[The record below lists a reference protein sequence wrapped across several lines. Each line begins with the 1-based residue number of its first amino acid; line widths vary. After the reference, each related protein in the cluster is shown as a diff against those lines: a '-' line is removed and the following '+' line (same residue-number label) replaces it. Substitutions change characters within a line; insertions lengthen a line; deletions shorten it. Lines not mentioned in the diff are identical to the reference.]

1 MVLVLIVGVWPMPVL
16 DLMNA
21 SLVRLV
27 DLVKAVIYAR
37 RIVRGLVGNLASLR
51 YFLPEFA
58 VTATILL
65 LVVLHVVTKSPKS
78 TASGFLSLLGV
89 GAAILL
95 AGIAPAGAGRS
106 IFEGMVAHD
115 GFAVFF
121 KVLTALATLVVI
133 FMSMDSR
140 DLAGRSQAEYYI
152 FLLSTLLGMF
162 LLSSATDI
170 VMLYLALELVSI
182 PSYLLAG
189 YLKGQEHSTE
199 AAMKYVV
206 YGATASGV
214 MIYGFSL
221 LFGLTGS
228 TQIAEI
234 GRSLAAGKA
243 TLPMLLAAVMVAVGF
258 GYKIAAVPFHMWSP
272 DVYEGAPTPATAFFS
287 IGPKAA
293 GFAVLVRFYYTVFAA
308 ADPGTGLW
316 RLTSAVDWPFLFA
329 ALSALT
335 MTVGNLVA
343 VKQNNVKRLLAY
355 SSIAHAGYMLMGF
368 VLLSSAGIEAIL
380 FYLVVYLFMNL
391 GAFYVVV
398 LVSNATRG
406 EEISDF
412 TGLGSR
418 APFAA
423 VALAIFLFALTG
435 IPPFSGFIGKVY
447 LFAEVI
453 HRGVYWLAVVAALNS
468 VVSLYY
474 YARIVRAM
482 FLAGAE
488 GCVGDPRSRGLRGD
502 ARPARG
508 ADADP
513 RRVLGAGGADRRRF
527 RPDAGVL
534 MPRKGVRGFP
544 WPAFLATVD
553 FSNPYF
559 AVLVLLVIALAM
571 SVGFVLLSQALGPKR
586 YDRIKYGM
594 YECGVDP
601 LTPAAVRVSVKF
613 YLLAILFILFDLET
627 TFLYPWAVLFRSLG
641 LFGFIEMAVFVGI
654 LLVGLVYAWKKGA
667 LEWQ

>member
-1 MVLVLIVGVWPMPVL
+1 MFL
-16 DLMNA
+16 
-21 SLVRLV
+21 
-27 DLVKAVIYAR
+27 
-37 RIVRGLVGNLASLR
+37 GNLGSLP
-51 YFLPEFA
+51 YFLPELA
-58 VTATILL
+58 ITATILL
-65 LVVLHVVTKSPKS
+65 LVLLHVVSKRKT
-78 TASGFLSLLGV
+78 TAAPALLSLVGV

-95 AGIAPAGAGRS
+95 AGIAPVGAGRM
-106 IFEGMVAHD
+106 IFEGMAAHD

-133 FMSMDSR
+133 LMSMDSQE
-140 DLAGRSQAEYYI
+140 LAGRSQAEYYI

-170 VMLYLALELVSI
+170 VMVYLSLELVSI

-189 YLKGQEHSTE
+189 YMKGKERSTE

-206 YGATASGV
+206 FGATASGV
-214 MIYGFSL
+214 MIYGFSI

-234 GRSLAAGKA
+234 GRSLAGGKA
-243 TLPMLLAAVMVAVGF
+243 ALPTILAAVMAAVGF

-272 DVYEGAPTPATAFFS
+272 DVYEGSPTPATAFFS
-287 IGPKAA
+287 VAPKAA

-308 ADPGTGLW
+308 PDVAGGIW
-316 RLTSAVDWPFLFA
+316 RLTSAMDWPFLFA
-329 ALSALT
+329 VLSAVT

-343 VKQNNVKRLLAY
+343 IKQNNVKRLLAY

-368 VLLSSAGIEAIL
+368 VLLTPAGLSAIL

-398 LVSNATRG
+398 LVSNSMRG

-412 TGLGSR
+412 MGLGSR

-423 VALAIFLFALTG
+423 VALSIFLFALTG

-453 HRGVYWLAVVAALNS
+453 NRGVYWLAVVAALNS

-482 FLAGAE
+482 FLE
-488 GCVGDPRSRGLRGD
+488 EPRD
-502 ARPARG
+502 ASLVPVPSV
-508 ADADP
+508 P
-513 RRVLGAGGADRRRF
+513 R
-527 RPDAGVL
+527 
-534 MPRKGVRGFP
+534 
-544 WPAFLATVD
+544 
-553 FSNPYF
+553 
-559 AVLVLLVIALAM
+559 AVLVLLAAPTLILGVYWEPVARIASN
-571 SVGFVLLSQALGPKR
+571 SVRMLS
-586 YDRIKYGM
+586 
-594 YECGVDP
+594 
-601 LTPAAVRVSVKF
+601 F
-613 YLLAILFILFDLET
+613 
-627 TFLYPWAVLFRSLG
+627 
-641 LFGFIEMAVFVGI
+641 
-654 LLVGLVYAWKKGA
+654 
-667 LEWQ
+667 

>member
-1 MVLVLIVGVWPMPVL
+1 MYL
-16 DLMNA
+16 
-21 SLVRLV
+21 
-27 DLVKAVIYAR
+27 
-37 RIVRGLVGNLASLR
+37 GNLASLR

-65 LVVLHVVTKSPKS
+65 LVVIHVVTKSPRS

-89 GAAILL
+89 GAAIFL
-95 AGIAPAGAGRS
+95 AGITPTGAGRS

-214 MIYGFSL
+214 MIYGFSI

-234 GRSLAAGKA
+234 GRGLAAGKA

-293 GFAVLVRFYYTVFAA
+293 GFAVLVRFYFTVFAA
-308 ADPGTGLW
+308 PDPGTGLW

-398 LVSNATRG
+398 VVSNATRG
-406 EEISDF
+406 DEISDF

-423 VALAIFLFALTG
+423 VTLAVFLFALTG

-482 FLAGAE
+482 FLQEPKDATPIPVPAVSGA
-488 GCVGDPRSRGLRGD
+488 
-502 ARPARG
+502 
-508 ADADP
+508 
-513 RRVLGAGGADRRRF
+513 
-527 RPDAGVL
+527 
-534 MPRKGVRGFP
+534 M
-544 WPAFLATVD
+544 
-553 FSNPYF
+553 
-559 AVLVLLVIALAM
+559 LVLLAAPTLILGVYWEPVARIAAD
-571 SVGFVLLSQALGPKR
+571 SVRMLPF
-586 YDRIKYGM
+586 
-594 YECGVDP
+594 
-601 LTPAAVRVSVKF
+601 
-613 YLLAILFILFDLET
+613 
-627 TFLYPWAVLFRSLG
+627 
-641 LFGFIEMAVFVGI
+641 
-654 LLVGLVYAWKKGA
+654 
-667 LEWQ
+667 

>member
-1 MVLVLIVGVWPMPVL
+1 MFL
-16 DLMNA
+16 
-21 SLVRLV
+21 
-27 DLVKAVIYAR
+27 
-37 RIVRGLVGNLASLR
+37 GNLASLR

-58 VTATILL
+58 ITATILL

-140 DLAGRSQAEYYI
+140 DLVGRSQAEYYI

-182 PSYLLAG
+182 PSYMLAG
-189 YLKGQEHSTE
+189 YLKGQERSTE

-214 MIYGFSL
+214 MIYGFSI

-228 TQIAEI
+228 TQVAEI
-234 GRSLAAGKA
+234 GRALAAGKA

-272 DVYEGAPTPATAFFS
+272 DVYEGAPTPAVAFFS
-287 IGPKAA
+287 VGPKAA
-293 GFAVLVRFYYTVFAA
+293 GFAILVRFYYTAFASS
-308 ADPGTGLW
+308 DPGTGLW
-316 RLTSAVDWPFLFA
+316 RLTAGVDWTLLFA
-329 ALSALT
+329 ALSAVT

-343 VKQNNVKRLLAY
+343 VQQSNVKRLLAY

-368 VLLSSAGIEAIL
+368 VLLSPAGIHAIL

-398 LVSNATRG
+398 VVSNAVRG
-406 EEISDF
+406 EDITDF
-412 TGLGSR
+412 SGLGSR

-423 VALAIFLFALTG
+423 VVLAIFLFALTG

-447 LFAEVI
+447 LFAEVLN
-453 HRGVYWLAVVAALNS
+453 RGVYWLAIVAGLNS
-468 VVSLYY
+468 VVALYY

-482 FLAGAE
+482 FLDEPKEASA
-488 GCVGDPRSRGLRGD
+488 VAVAAVPR
-502 ARPARG
+502 A
-508 ADADP
+508 
-513 RRVLGAGGADRRRF
+513 
-527 RPDAGVL
+527 
-534 MPRKGVRGFP
+534 M
-544 WPAFLATVD
+544 
-553 FSNPYF
+553 
-559 AVLVLLVIALAM
+559 LVLLVVPTLILGIYWEPVARIAAD
-571 SVGFVLLSQALGPKR
+571 SVRML
-586 YDRIKYGM
+586 
-594 YECGVDP
+594 
-601 LTPAAVRVSVKF
+601 
-613 YLLAILFILFDLET
+613 
-627 TFLYPWAVLFRSLG
+627 
-641 LFGFIEMAVFVGI
+641 VF
-654 LLVGLVYAWKKGA
+654 
-667 LEWQ
+667 